1 MSHTILTPEQKF
13 WDWFQQNDELLFDF
27 ESQPDRVFAA
37 LTAAL
42 EAVAADLTF
51 EFGPRVD
58 GRREFVISAGGI
70 RSAFA
75 AVNALVAAA
84 PMLPHWNVVAFRQR
98 RARIGGVKMGDLT
111 VLPKDVEYCLLS
123 NERKLGIQLFFDGY
137 REDER
142 TTWGQIGYLLLDQA
156 LGEYDVA
163 TKVGLIEFFPSSAH
177 PEAVRYPL
185 PELPIMFDA
194 RFAELP
200 RRH

>member
-1 MSHTILTPEQKF
+1 MPEQRF
-13 WDWFQQNDELLFDF
+13 WAWFQQNDELLFDF
-27 ESQPDRVFAA
+27 ERDRDRIFAA

-42 EAVAADLTF
+42 EAVASDLTF
-51 EFGPRVD
+51 EFGPHSD
-58 GRREFVISAGGI
+58 GRRDFVISAGGI
-70 RSAFA
+70 RSAFP
-75 AVNALVAAA
+75 AVNALAAAA
-84 PMLPHWNVVAFRQR
+84 PILPRWNVVAFRQR
-98 RARIGGVKMGDLT
+98 RARILGVKIGGLT
-111 VLPKDVEYCLLS
+111 ALPKDVEFCLLS
-123 NERKLGIQLFFDGY
+123 NERKLGIHLFFDRY

-156 LGEYDVA
+156 LGEHDVE

-185 PELPIMFDA
+185 PELPMIFDA